1 MARYTTERNFR
12 GQAASRSSTI
22 LLVFT
27 SLFFLWHAAL
37 RAQGRG
43 GRVVQTPK
51 SEAPEDFTGQW
62 VSLVTEDWRFRMI
75 TPGPG
80 DYASVPVT
88 PAGRKIADNWD
99 PAKDQAEGL
108 QCKAYGAAA
117 IMRMPGRIRVSWA
130 DDETLKI
137 EADAGMQTRIFYFG
151 TPQNKGGDWQGLSE
165 ASWMTTFGGGPIPGG
180 GNLGTAQTPRP
191 VGTLKVITTK
201 LKPGYLR
208 KNGIPYSD
216 KAAVTEYYDRTNEPN
231 GDSYLVVTTVVE
243 DPLYLNQPFITSS
256 HFKKE
261 TDQSGWHPT
270 PCSAR

>member
-1 MARYTTERNFR
+1 MTRCILRWNSGARRRQSLT
-12 GQAASRSSTI
+12 
-22 LLVFT
+22 LVFALM
-27 SLFFLWHAAL
+27 SLLAWPHGL
-37 RAQGRG
+37 HAQGRG
-43 GRVVQTPK
+43 GRGPQTPR
-51 SEAPEDFTGQW
+51 SQAPEDFTGQW

-88 PAGRKIADNWD
+88 PEGRKIADNWD
-99 PAKDQAEGL
+99 PAKDEVEGL
-108 QCKAYGAAA
+108 QCKAYGAPA
-117 IMRMPGRIRVSWA
+117 IMRVPGRIRISWV
-130 DDETLKI
+130 DDRTLKI
-137 EADAGMQTRIFYFG
+137 ETDAGMQTRIFSFG
-151 TPQNKGGDWQGLSE
+151 APQSKGGDWQGASE

-191 VGTLKVITTK
+191 VGTLKVVTTK
-201 LKPGYLR
+201 LRPGYLR

-216 KAAVTEYYDRTNEPN
+216 KAVLTEYYDRANEPN
-231 GDSYLVVTTVVE
+231 GDSYLVITTVVE

-261 TDQSGWHPT
+261 TEQSGWRPE